1 MEIKKQAGNFAKRSF
16 LFVLAILLLGGMGI
30 WFIMANSKI
39 ERVGELDGISE
50 KYYWMGK
57 LLGERHYQGG
67 KLHGMTK
74 TFYGDGQIKAEWEFK
89 AGKMDGTARHYNR
102 DGNVSSEE
110 IYSDGKKMKRINY
123 NSKGKVISEEVYK
136 K

>member
-1 MEIKKQAGNFAKRSF
+1 MGIKEQVQNLTKRVFILVFA
-16 LFVLAILLLGGMGI
+16 VLVLLGAAV
-30 WFIMANSKI
+30 WFVMSNSSVQKA
-39 ERVGELDGISE
+39 GELDGISE

-57 LLGERHYQGG
+57 LLAERHYQNG
-67 KLHGMTK
+67 KLNGVTK

-89 AGKMDGTARHYNR
+89 DGQMDGTARHYNR

-110 IYSDGKKMKRINY
+110 IYEGGRKIRRITY
-123 NSKGKVISEEVYK
+123 NSKGKVISEQAYK